1 MPRALLTACA
11 LTLAQAGFF
20 SQALAADV
28 AHGKQIYETICG
40 GCHTMD
46 ANRAGPAHRGV
57 YGRKAGLASGF
68 NYSPALKN
76 SGVVWN
82 EKTLDRWLKDPEAF
96 IPGQMMGISVES
108 AKDRAD
114 VIQYLKEESRK
125 EESRR

>member
-1 MPRALLTACA
+1 MPRAFLAACA
-11 LTLAQAGFF
+11 LALAQAGFL
-20 SQALAADV
+20 SQAAAADAV
-28 AHGKQIYETICG
+28 HGKEIYETICG

-57 YGRKAGLASGF
+57 YGRKAGLAPGF

-96 IPGQMMGISVES
+96 IPGQMMGISVDS

-114 VIQYLKEESRK
+114 VIEYLKEESGR
-125 EESRR
+125 EGSRR